1 MIKEMIFGTVGGL
14 ALFMLGMNMMSE
26 GLKKVSGQKLKTILE
41 SMTKRRIIGFFVG
54 AGVTALI
61 QSSSAAT
68 VMVVGFVNAG
78 LLTLKQAISVIIG
91 TNVGTTATAW
101 LVSIS
106 GFEAFKITTYAL
118 PAIAVGFVMQTFAKK
133 RILRD
138 IGQIILG
145 FGILFIG
152 ISFMKNAFSGLE
164 KSQGVQDLLMRISDN
179 PALAILGG
187 AIITMLIQS
196 SSAAVAGI
204 QLLAAGGAF
213 GNNWEIALAVAIPFI
228 LGSNIGT
235 TITAQLAAL
244 GRNPNAR
251 RAAWAHTMLNI
262 FGTLICVWFIDWL
275 NNMVQTISP
284 WELDATTIAVSI
296 AVAHSSI
303 KLFEAVFFLPLT
315 GFLEKIVTLMIRQKP
330 NELEPTPVILE
341 ENLLDTPVIAME
353 QANHE
358 ILRMAK
364 TAQKALLYSI
374 DSIVN
379 DDRKKL
385 ESVRQM
391 EDFIDLLQL
400 EITSYL
406 SALSRRYLSYE
417 ISIKLPVLLH
427 TVNDL
432 ERVGDHALNIAEIAE
447 RKIDK
452 KLSFS
457 SQALEEAGQL
467 EKVINHMFN
476 CIIESLNK
484 NDVNAA
490 RSALKNENKLN
501 KMQIDF
507 RRNHV
512 RRMTDGDC
520 PPLTGLIFIDLVD
533 NIEKIGDHLT
543 NIAQAV
549 IGGLQWEG
557 VEPKIELEV

>member
-1 MIKEMIFGTVGGL
+1 
-14 ALFMLGMNMMSE
+14 
-26 GLKKVSGQKLKTILE
+26 
-41 SMTKRRIIGFFVG
+41 
-54 AGVTALI
+54 
-61 QSSSAAT
+61 
-68 VMVVGFVNAG
+68 MVVGFVNAG

-164 KSQGVQDLLMRISDN
+164 KSQGVQDLFMRISDN

-315 GFLEKIVTLMIRQKP
+315 GLLEKIVTLMIRQKP
-330 NELEPTPVILE
+330 NELEPTPVVLE

-374 DSIVN
+374 DSIVH

-457 SQALEEAGQL
+457 SQALDEAGQL
-467 EKVINHMFN
+467 EKVIDQMFN
-476 CIIESLNK
+476 YVIGSLNN
-484 NDVNAA
+484 NDINAA
-490 RSALKNENKLN
+490 KSALKNENKLN

>member
-1 MIKEMIFGTVGGL
+1 
-14 ALFMLGMNMMSE
+14 
-26 GLKKVSGQKLKTILE
+26 
-41 SMTKRRIIGFFVG
+41 
-54 AGVTALI
+54 
-61 QSSSAAT
+61 
-68 VMVVGFVNAG
+68 
-78 LLTLKQAISVIIG
+78 
-91 TNVGTTATAW
+91 
-101 LVSIS
+101 
-106 GFEAFKITTYAL
+106 
-118 PAIAVGFVMQTFAKK
+118 
-133 RILRD
+133 
-138 IGQIILG
+138 
-145 FGILFIG
+145 
-152 ISFMKNAFSGLE
+152 
-164 KSQGVQDLLMRISDN
+164 
-179 PALAILGG
+179 
-187 AIITMLIQS
+187 
-196 SSAAVAGI
+196 
-204 QLLAAGGAF
+204 
-213 GNNWEIALAVAIPFI
+213 
-228 LGSNIGT
+228 
-235 TITAQLAAL
+235 
-244 GRNPNAR
+244 
-251 RAAWAHTMLNI
+251 MLNI

-315 GFLEKIVTLMIRQKP
+315 GLLEKIVTQMIRQKP

-374 DSIVN
+374 DSIVH

-457 SQALEEAGQL
+457 SQALDEAGQL
-467 EKVINHMFN
+467 EKVIDQMFN
-476 CIIESLNK
+476 YVIGSLNN
-484 NDVNAA
+484 NDINAA
-490 RSALKNENKLN
+490 KSALKNENKLN